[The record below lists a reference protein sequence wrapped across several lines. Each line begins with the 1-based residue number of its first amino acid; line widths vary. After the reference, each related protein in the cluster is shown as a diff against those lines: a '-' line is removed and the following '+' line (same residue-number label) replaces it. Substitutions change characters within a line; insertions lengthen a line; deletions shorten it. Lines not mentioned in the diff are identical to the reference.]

1 MLSQLKAASQFI
13 NRVKVDLT
21 LATGRQLVR
30 SSLARGSQKKK
41 NKIRKKDQHCQQQIV
56 DNLAVDPEEHA
67 KPINGR
73 EKSDCTFVST
83 QATRS
88 VYPIYLAIHVYM
100 HICVSVYAYVDLF
113 CKIPTVSKFIGPKR
127 ELHCDAMRR
136 VSLFI
141 QSKQTQ
147 KSREIP

>member
-21 LATGRQLVR
+21 LKPGRQLVR
-30 SSLARGSQKKK
+30 SSLAG
-41 NKIRKKDQHCQQQIV
+41 DQHCQQQIV
-56 DNLAVDPEEHA
+56 DNLAVDPEKHA

-83 QATRS
+83 QATRL
-88 VYPIYLAIHVYM
+88 VYPIYLAIYAYTRM
-100 HICVSVYAYVDLF
+100 LACVSVCTYVDLF

-127 ELHCDAMRR
+127 ELHCDAA
-136 VSLFI
+136 SFTFH
-141 QSKQTQ
+141 S
-147 KSREIP
+147 E